1 MSRFSACPRTQK
13 EALSPTNFL
22 QFETK
27 EMVLQ
32 KVWQKK
38 GIQVGDK
45 KIQFDHDYPTEIVQK
60 RKTYLNIKKTL
71 KEKGIRFQTPFTKIR
86 IHWNNG
92 VKNYDNVQ
100 DAAQDMKARGLTV
113 ASGGV
118 DPWCS
123 GMAASG
129 MRQIEAGCGGTTSKG
144 KVARIPEETRQLT
157 SC

>member
-1 MSRFSACPRTQK
+1 MV
-13 EALSPTNFL
+13 NIL

-45 KIQFDHDYPTEIVQK
+45 KIQVDHYYPTKIVQK

-92 VKNYDNVQ
+92 VENYENVW
-100 DAAQDMKARGLTV
+100 DAAQDMKARGLIMDV
-113 ASGGV
+113 PSEDAGLVEDWICGAPGWQRAGGGRSRQ
-118 DPWCS
+118 D
-123 GMAASG
+123 AAAQQVKE
-129 MRQIEAGCGGTTSKG
+129 RLQGCQRRPDS
-144 KVARIPEETRQLT
+144 
-157 SC
+157 

>member
-1 MSRFSACPRTQK
+1 MVN
-13 EALSPTNFL
+13 LL

-32 KVWQKK
+32 EVWQKK

-45 KIQFDHDYPTEIVQK
+45 KIQVDHYYPTKIVQK

-92 VKNYDNVQ
+92 VENYENVW
-100 DAAQDMKARGLTV
+100 DAAQDMKARGLIMDV
-113 ASGGV
+113 PSEDAGLAEV
-118 DPWCS
+118 
-123 GMAASG
+123 AASG
-129 MRQIEAGCGGTTSKG
+129 TWQIEAGCGGTTSER
-144 KVARIPEETRQLT
+144 KVARMPEETRQLT